1 MEYHKVWSKSRRELF
16 LACPR
21 WWVIRYG
28 LNQAN
33 WGQSKSREWH
43 SMSDIRSHW
52 DLMLRSCKQTI
63 FERLED
69 LQMNI
74 EWSPLF
80 IERKIRENL
89 SEKISHQQ
97 KILSIHEVI
106 GTKTAIDENLKL
118 EDVDIEYLVK
128 HSMKRITTLW
138 NNDFIQALVSRFH
151 KQWMVFE
158 RIERSSVN
166 GIDLYCCPDIAVK
179 IQNHW
184 HLIRIDMQG
193 KKDSSFEELEAMA
206 MVSWIRGKHN
216 FPILANKYTIRV
228 IAWRNG
234 FWNQQRITSSNDK
247 LTQSNYLIESDIN
260 QMQKM
265 LSKLGLENSFS
276 QIPLA
281 KKSSTCRKCA
291 LRESCPGGRNL
302 SSGIMQQ
309 SVLELAEF
317 TKKGNSKI
325 AY

>member
-28 LNQAN
+28 INQGN
-33 WGQSKSREWH
+33 WERSTSKKWH

-52 DLMLRSCKQTI
+52 DLMLRSSKQTI

-69 LQMNI
+69 LQMNV
-74 EWSPLF
+74 EWSQLF
-80 IERKIRENL
+80 TEKRIRENL
-89 SEKISHQQ
+89 TNNLSRQQ
-97 KILSIHEVI
+97 RIMSIHEII
-106 GTKTAIDENLKL
+106 GTNNAIEDNLEL
-118 EDVDIEYLVK
+118 NNIDIEYLLK
-128 HSMKRITTLW
+128 HAIKRIDSLW
-138 NNDFIQALVSRFH
+138 NTDMIQALINRYH

-158 RIERSSVN
+158 RTECGSVN
-166 GIDLYCCPDIAVK
+166 GIDLYSCPDIAVK

-193 KKDSSFEELEAMA
+193 KKDSCFEELEAMA
-206 MVSWIRGKHN
+206 MVSWIKGKYN
-216 FPILANKYTIRV
+216 LPILANKFVIRI
-228 IAWRNG
+228 IAWRYG
-234 FWNQQRITSSNDK
+234 FWNQHRFTSSEQK

-260 QMQKM
+260 QMEMM
-265 LSKLGLENSFS
+265 LSKLGNNNSMS

-281 KKSSTCRKCA
+281 NKTSTCRKCA
-291 LRESCPGGRNL
+291 LRESCPGGSNL

-309 SVLELAEF
+309 SVLELAQLSQR
-317 TKKGNSKI
+317 GNSKV

>member
-1 MEYHKVWSKSRRELF
+1 
-16 LACPR
+16 
-21 WWVIRYG
+21 
-28 LNQAN
+28 
-33 WGQSKSREWH
+33 
-43 SMSDIRSHW
+43 
-52 DLMLRSCKQTI
+52 
-63 FERLED
+63 
-69 LQMNI
+69 
-74 EWSPLF
+74 
-80 IERKIRENL
+80 
-89 SEKISHQQ
+89 
-97 KILSIHEVI
+97 
-106 GTKTAIDENLKL
+106 
-118 EDVDIEYLVK
+118 
-128 HSMKRITTLW
+128 
-138 NNDFIQALVSRFH
+138 
-151 KQWMVFE
+151 
-158 RIERSSVN
+158 
-166 GIDLYCCPDIAVK
+166 
-179 IQNHW
+179 
-184 HLIRIDMQG
+184 MQG

-302 SSGIMQQ
+302 SSGKMQQ

-317 TKKGNSKI
+317 TKKGNSKV